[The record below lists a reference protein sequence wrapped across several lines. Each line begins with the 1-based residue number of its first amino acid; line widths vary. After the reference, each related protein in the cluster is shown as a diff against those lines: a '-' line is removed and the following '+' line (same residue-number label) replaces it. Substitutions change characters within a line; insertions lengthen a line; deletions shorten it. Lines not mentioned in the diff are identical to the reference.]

1 MKKSPNLMND
11 NIKELRNYYSK
22 YYNVNKI
29 SSHREGD
36 IIYATTLDYLSNKN
50 PFCYL
55 AFSMKL
61 SKYNQKYIDKGFR
74 FAVEPCELFQL
85 DLKNN
90 LTSCVRSI
98 FEQLGWDKANAFGSF
113 IFSKIFG
120 GELFDIPRWKP
131 FGFGAEITENSA
143 EIRLYYG
150 LPQCKN
156 LAWKLI
162 KTIFKELDNSIS
174 ASSDFCQLQINTY
187 DSVPTILAFVFSRDK
202 LVGTRLYF
210 LCNDNTD
217 NKELFLSFN
226 IHSELYELCLE
237 VNDKFENV
245 KLCTAYDFEFLQ
257 NTKLFTDVERFK
269 IELCLL
275 FSNKTGIETLNCL
288 SSMLPVHILEELNK
302 FKSLL
307 EVFSGFDVA
316 YIALGITKLKEL
328 QLAVYAFPLEFS
340 INSITDNA
348 YNFIIK
354 QSLLN
359 QFKEYSSL
367 ILPMLGKVIIVSSFN
382 CKEKE
387 VVRENLSLKLKSPYL
402 NLGFFESR
410 IFSSN
415 CDTEL
420 TKFISSECLYNEV
433 SLNGDFINYIKNI
446 ILPNIYQ
453 GNSVVL
459 NLNIRHAERFLE
471 QLFRNS
477 EEKYVIAT
485 VDAIIYE
492 DNDISLEL
500 LGELL

>member
-1 MKKSPNLMND
+1 
-11 NIKELRNYYSK
+11 
-22 YYNVNKI
+22 
-29 SSHREGD
+29 
-36 IIYATTLDYLSNKN
+36 
-50 PFCYL
+50 
-55 AFSMKL
+55 
-61 SKYNQKYIDKGFR
+61 
-74 FAVEPCELFQL
+74 
-85 DLKNN
+85 
-90 LTSCVRSI
+90 
-98 FEQLGWDKANAFGSF
+98 
-113 IFSKIFG
+113 
-120 GELFDIPRWKP
+120 
-131 FGFGAEITENSA
+131 
-143 EIRLYYG
+143 
-150 LPQCKN
+150 
-156 LAWKLI
+156 
-162 KTIFKELDNSIS
+162 
-174 ASSDFCQLQINTY
+174 
-187 DSVPTILAFVFSRDK
+187 
-202 LVGTRLYF
+202 
-210 LCNDNTD
+210 
-217 NKELFLSFN
+217 
-226 IHSELYELCLE
+226 
-237 VNDKFENV
+237 
-245 KLCTAYDFEFLQ
+245 
-257 NTKLFTDVERFK
+257 
-269 IELCLL
+269 
-275 FSNKTGIETLNCL
+275 
-288 SSMLPVHILEELNK
+288 MLPVHILEELNK

-348 YNFIIK
+348 YNFVIK